1 MRLVANFE
9 VVLCLCDYSCLIG
22 ILEEKLHWIHSTML
36 LSLTNLKTKIDFS
49 FWTCHKSLE
58 DQYMKY

>member
-36 LSLTNLKTKIDFS
+36 LSLIKFKNENRFFFLDMS
-49 FWTCHKSLE
+49 
-58 DQYMKY
+58 